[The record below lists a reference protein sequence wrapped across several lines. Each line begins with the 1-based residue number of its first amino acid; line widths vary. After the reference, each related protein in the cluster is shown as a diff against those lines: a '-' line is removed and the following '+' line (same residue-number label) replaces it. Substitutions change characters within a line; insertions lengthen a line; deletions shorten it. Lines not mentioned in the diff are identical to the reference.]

1 MINYFPNFV
10 IFKVFELPSLFPL
23 VCTPENLWY
32 MPLTKSFTFTES
44 YLAPF
49 HKGNQRQIPFGH
61 FAHFV
66 FSERGCYV
74 VQS

>member
-1 MINYFPNFV
+1 MVYAINK
-10 IFKVFELPSLFPL
+10 IFNIYK
-23 VCTPENLWY
+23 
-32 MPLTKSFTFTES
+32 S